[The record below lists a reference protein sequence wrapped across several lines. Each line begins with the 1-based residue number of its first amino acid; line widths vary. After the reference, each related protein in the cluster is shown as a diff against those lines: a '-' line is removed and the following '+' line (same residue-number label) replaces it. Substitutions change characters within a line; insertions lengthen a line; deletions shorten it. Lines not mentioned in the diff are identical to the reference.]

1 MARAR
6 IEFDQGGIQNLL
18 QSGGVRS
25 HIMGI
30 AGQVQSEASATA
42 QAAEQGSSR
51 LAGYAAAGFSVAWEP
66 RGKRPRAVVTSNA
79 PTNVYL
85 RVFISTAKNFGTPHF
100 LAALYKFAP
109 KRGR

>member
-6 IEFDQGGIQNLL
+6 IEFDQAGIQDLL
-18 QSGGVRS
+18 QSSGVRS

-30 AGQVQSEASATA
+30 AQQVQSEAAATA
-42 QAAEQGSSR
+42 QAAEQGSAR
-51 LAGYAAAGFSVAWEP
+51 LSGYASAGFSVAWEP

-109 KRGR
+109 KKGR

>member
-1 MARAR
+1 M
-6 IEFDQGGIQNLL
+6 L
-18 QSGGVRS
+18 QSGGIRS

-30 AGQVQSEASATA
+30 ASQVQAEASATA
-42 QAAEQGSSR
+42 TAAEQGSSR
-51 LAGYAAAGFSVAWEP
+51 LAGYASAGFTVTWEP
-66 RGKRPRAVVTSNA
+66 RGKRPRAIVTSNA
-79 PTNVYL
+79 PTNIYL